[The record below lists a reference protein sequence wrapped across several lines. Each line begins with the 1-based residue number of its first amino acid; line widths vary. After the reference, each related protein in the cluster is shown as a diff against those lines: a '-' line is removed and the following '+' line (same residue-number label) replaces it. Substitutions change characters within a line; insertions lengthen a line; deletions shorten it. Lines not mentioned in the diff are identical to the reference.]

1 MFALLQLHPPPAS
14 IPYTGWVARRDYSR
28 KRSSATHA
36 AAAGA
41 AAAKAA
47 DGTKENE
54 IPNGMSACPTP
65 WKTSYLATYATGCPV
80 NYNNSFYDY
89 THKTAE

>member
-1 MFALLQLHPPPAS
+1 MFALLQLHPPPES

-28 KRSSATHA
+28 KRSSATDA

-47 DGTKENE
+47 DGTKVGLRQRIEQRSRVCNE
-54 IPNGMSACPTP
+54 FGLICLSVQT
-65 WKTSYLATYATGCPV
+65 LAAV
-80 NYNNSFYDY
+80 
-89 THKTAE
+89 ARIA

>member
-28 KRSSATHA
+28 KRSSAADA

-47 DGTKENE
+47 DGTKVGL
-54 IPNGMSACPTP
+54 PVPRVCPCL
-65 WKTSYLATYATGCPV
+65 SL
-80 NYNNSFYDY
+80 
-89 THKTAE
+89 TAASHWD